1 MTSKNKRIKNLVF
14 LGCLLLLVS
23 AYAISKTH
31 SRVVKTESIS
41 ENTMEKSFFDFK
53 MKDLNGKEVD
63 FSTFKGKK
71 IIIVNVASKCGYTP
85 QYEALQKLYS
95 ENSDKLV
102 ILGFP
107 ANNFGGQEPGSNE
120 EIQTFCSE
128 NYGVTFPMFEKVSV
142 KGFDKHP
149 LYRWLSDATMNG
161 WNNEEPSW
169 NFCKYMLDE
178 KGELIKFFPS
188 KVEPLDQEIIDIIN
202 A

>member
-1 MTSKNKRIKNLVF
+1 MKNLVF

-31 SRVVKTESIS
+31 ASKSKNKPET
-41 ENTMEKSFFDFK
+41 TMAKSFYEFK
-53 MKDLNGKEVD
+53 MKNLDGKEVD
-63 FSTFKGKK
+63 FSSFKGKK
-71 IIIVNVASKCGYTP
+71 IIVVNVASKCGYTP

-95 ENSDKLV
+95 ENRDKLI

-107 ANNFGGQEPGSNE
+107 ANNFGGQEPGSNDD
-120 EIQTFCSE
+120 IKSFCSE

-149 LYRWLSDATMNG
+149 IYRWLSDAELNG

-169 NFCKYMLDE
+169 NFCKYILDE

-188 KVEPLDQEIIDIIN
+188 KVDPLDQEIIDIIN

>member
-1 MTSKNKRIKNLVF
+1 MKNLVF

-23 AYAISKTH
+23 AYSISKTH
-31 SRVVKTESIS
+31 ESKLKPS
-41 ENTMEKSFFDFK
+41 SAPNSKMVKSFYEFT
-53 MKDLNGKEVD
+53 MKDLDGKEVD
-63 FSTFKGKK
+63 FSSFKGKK
-71 IIIVNVASKCGYTP
+71 IMVVNVASKCGYTP

-107 ANNFGGQEPGSNE
+107 ANNFGGQEPGSSE
-120 EIQTFCSE
+120 EIKSFCSE

-149 LYRWLSDATMNG
+149 IYRWLSDAEQNG

-169 NFCKYMLDE
+169 NFCKYMIDE

-188 KVEPLDQEIIDIIN
+188 KVDPLDQEIIDIIN